1 MGFIYNMDDMASLQT
16 PVEVGKELTEKI
28 MSSYPNEGVIDSY
41 S

>member
-16 PVEVGKELTEKI
+16 PAEVGKELTEKI
-28 MSSYPNEGVIDSY
+28 MSAYPSEGIIESY